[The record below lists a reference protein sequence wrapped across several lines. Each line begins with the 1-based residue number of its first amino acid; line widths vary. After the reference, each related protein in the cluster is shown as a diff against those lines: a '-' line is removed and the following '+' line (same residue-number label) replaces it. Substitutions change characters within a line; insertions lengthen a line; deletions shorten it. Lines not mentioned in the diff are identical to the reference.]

1 MNRRN
6 RLSARKDEAEA
17 LRLQLE
23 PVFDEYARA
32 ITALEKRIKSLEDNG
47 PELIRDTIGE
57 ALIGGAGCTVIVD
70 DAADTI
76 TITVP

>member
-23 PVFDEYARA
+23 PVFDEYARV
-32 ITALEKRIKSLEDNG
+32 ITALEKRLAAFETAA
-47 PELIRDTIGE
+47 PELIRDTI
-57 ALIGGAGCTVIVD
+57 ASSLVGGAGCSVVVD
-70 DAADTI
+70 DANDTI